1 MDGCFEWEECM
12 CKPEVDGMGYCVVGM
27 DCNDMDVGVVVDS
40 WYGWL
45 GVLG

>member
-1 MDGCFEWEECM
+1 M
-12 CKPEVDGMGYCVVGM
+12 CKPGMEGMRCCVVGM
-27 DCNDMDVGVVVDS
+27 DCSDMDVGVVGDS